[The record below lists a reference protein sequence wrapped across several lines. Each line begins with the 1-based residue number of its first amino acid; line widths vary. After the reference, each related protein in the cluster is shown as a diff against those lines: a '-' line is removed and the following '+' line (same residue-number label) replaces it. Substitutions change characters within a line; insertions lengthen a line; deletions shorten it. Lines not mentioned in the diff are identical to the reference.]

1 MSGMSVVKTETKFCF
16 LNIGNVKS
24 IKMTRNKETR
34 NNCEGEDKDWDNWG
48 QIGPG
53 GTETD
58 KGNTKYAVMCLRDRH
73 TPDRILYHLKKK
85 LAQREGANG

>member
-1 MSGMSVVKTETKFCF
+1 MSGMSAVKTETKFRF
-16 LNIGNVKS
+16 LKHWQCEER
-24 IKMTRNKETR
+24 KDDKETR

-48 QIGPG
+48 QIGPE

-58 KGNTKYAVMCLRDRH
+58 KGNTKYAVMCLRERH

-85 LAQREGANG
+85 LAQREGTNG